1 MHKSKTALITGAA
14 QRLGKAMAQMLHR
27 KGYNILIHYHTSE
40 VEAQHLFN
48 ELNELSA
55 GSAMMLNADLT
66 QLSDIQ
72 QLQAP
77 ALKQWGSL
85 DVLIN
90 NAARFYPGKLEE
102 TSPADWDDMINSNLR
117 APFFLCQTFADALK
131 AANGCVVNMVDIYAD
146 RPLDDHPVYSIAK
159 AGLTMLT
166 KSLAK
171 EMGPEVRVNG
181 IAPGAIL
188 WPKENSEENH
198 EIQQGILNR
207 TVLKKTGSA
216 EDICRTAFFL
226 IEKAPYVTGQ
236 IIKVDGGRSLN
247 Q

>member
-1 MHKSKTALITGAA
+1 
-14 QRLGKAMAQMLHR
+14 
-27 KGYNILIHYHTSE
+27 
-40 VEAQHLFN
+40 
-48 ELNELSA
+48 
-55 GSAMMLNADLT
+55 MMVNADLT

-131 AANGCVVNMVDIYAD
+131 AKNGCVVNMVDIYAD
-146 RPLDDHPVYSIAK
+146 RPLEDHPVYSIAK
-159 AGLTMLT
+159 AGLAMLT

-188 WPKENSEENH
+188 WPKENSEEDY
-198 EIQQGILNR
+198 EIQQGILSR
-207 TVLKKTGSA
+207 TVLKKTGTA

-226 IEKAPYVTGQ
+226 IEKAPYITGQ